1 MVATAQAASNPDV
14 TNRLIYMGKQQ
25 VQYCIPPGESI
36 NYLTQEVVLNAF
48 QEPPGL
54 PTADVWMVKVP
65 QQDKCL

>member
-1 MVATAQAASNPDV
+1 
-14 TNRLIYMGKQQ
+14 MGKQQ
-25 VQYCIPPGESI
+25 VQYCIPPDESI

-65 QQDKCL
+65 QQEKCL